1 MQAPPRSEKTSAAL
15 LILFT
20 LVAIGWANS
29 PLSHTYLEFWSST
42 IDLRVGAA
50 SIELTFR
57 EVVNDAL
64 MTFFFLTVGLEVKRE
79 FTIGELTD
87 RSRALVPISAAI
99 AGLIIPAFV
108 FLVVNPTGENAQAW
122 GVVIST
128 DTAFLVGALAIAGPK
143 FPTRLR
149 LFLLTLAVVD
159 DVGALIVIAVF
170 YTDDVQLAP
179 LLLALICLVIV
190 ALVRFLRAGRG
201 LAYAFLAVI
210 IWFSLFAAGV
220 HPTLTG
226 VALALLIPVF
236 PPKRLAVER
245 AVTLTHAFE
254 QSPSSHYAR
263 AATRG
268 LRDSISISERLH
280 SEYAPYVAY
289 IILPIFALA
298 NAGVRLDGKTLAAAV
313 ISPLTWGIVA
323 GLVAGKLL
331 GITAITAILRALHV
345 GQLAPGLTV
354 GRVAGGAALSGIGF
368 TISLLIV
375 DIAIADPVKQ
385 DEARVGVLAASVA
398 ALLLGWAIFRIV
410 DRLQPPTAIG
420 RTLVRPVDAGR
431 DHILGNP
438 DAPLTLVEYGDF
450 ECSFCSHASGSIDEI
465 RAYFGADLRYVWRH
479 LPTSR
484 EHPHALEAAYASE
497 AAALHDKFFELL
509 PIMFSHQ
516 DHLDSDDLYTYA
528 VELGLDTD
536 RFASNMRS
544 AHVANRVS
552 DDILDAELMDLNHT
566 PTFFVGE
573 VRHHGPYDAATLI
586 QALEASRGIEQGD
599 PRYK

>member
-20 LVAIGWANS
+20 LVAIVWANS
-29 PLSHTYLEFWSST
+29 PIAHTYLEFWSST

-87 RSRALVPISAAI
+87 RSRALVPISAAL
-99 AGLIIPAFV
+99 AGLIIPALV
-108 FLVVNPTGENAQAW
+108 FLAVNPTGENAHFW
-122 GVVIST
+122 GIVIST

-170 YTDDVQLAP
+170 YTNDLQFAP
-179 LLLALICLVIV
+179 LLLALICLLLV

-201 LAYAFLAVI
+201 FSYAVLAVI
-210 IWFSLFAAGV
+210 IWFSLLAAGV

-245 AVTLTHAFE
+245 VVTLTRAFE

-268 LRDSISISERLH
+268 LRESISISERLH

-289 IILPIFALA
+289 IILPIFALS
-298 NAGVRLDGKTLAAAV
+298 NAGVRLDGQTLAAAAM
-313 ISPLTWGIVA
+313 SPLTWGIVA
-323 GLVAGKLL
+323 GLVAGKLI
-331 GITAITAILRALHV
+331 GITAVTAILRALHV

-354 GRVAGGAALSGIGF
+354 TRVAGGAAFAGIGF

-410 DRLQPPTAIG
+410 DWLTPPTAIG
-420 RTLVRPVDAGR
+420 RTLVRPVDARR
-431 DHILGNP
+431 DHIMGSS

-465 RAYFGADLRYVWRH
+465 RTHFGADLRYVWRH
-479 LPTSR
+479 LPMSR

-497 AAALHDKFFELL
+497 AAALHGKFFELL
-509 PIMFSHQ
+509 PVMFSHQ
-516 DHLDSDDLYTYA
+516 DRLEGDDLCTYA
-528 VELGLDTD
+528 AGLGLDTEQFVSD
-536 RFASNMRS
+536 LRS

-552 DDILDAELMDLNHT
+552 DDILDAELMDLNHS
-566 PTFFVGE
+566 PTFFIGE
-573 VRHHGPYDAATLI
+573 DRHHGPYDAATLI
-586 QALEASRGIEQGD
+586 QALEASRSVVPGVD
-599 PRYK
+599 RSN

>member
-20 LVAIGWANS
+20 LVAIVWANS
-29 PLSHTYLEFWSST
+29 PIAHTYLEFWSST

-87 RSRALVPISAAI
+87 RSRALVPISAAL
-99 AGLIIPAFV
+99 AGLIIPALV
-108 FLVVNPTGENAQAW
+108 FLAVNPTGENAHFW
-122 GVVIST
+122 GIVIST

-170 YTDDVQLAP
+170 YTNDLQFAP
-179 LLLALICLVIV
+179 LLLALICLLLV

-201 LAYAFLAVI
+201 FSYAVLAVI
-210 IWFSLFAAGV
+210 IWFSLLAAGV

-236 PPKRLAVER
+236 PPKRHAVER
-245 AVTLTHAFE
+245 VVTLTRAFE

-268 LRDSISISERLH
+268 LRESISISERLH

-289 IILPIFALA
+289 IILPIFALS
-298 NAGVRLDGKTLAAAV
+298 NAGVRLDGQTLAAAAM
-313 ISPLTWGIVA
+313 SPLTWGIVA
-323 GLVAGKLL
+323 GLVAGKLI
-331 GITAITAILRALHV
+331 GITAVTAILRALHV

-354 GRVAGGAALSGIGF
+354 TRVAGGAAFAGIGF

-410 DRLQPPTAIG
+410 DWLTPPTAIG
-420 RTLVRPVDAGR
+420 RTLVRPVDARR
-431 DHILGNP
+431 DHIMGSS

-465 RAYFGADLRYVWRH
+465 RTHFGADLRYVWRH
-479 LPTSR
+479 LPMSR

-497 AAALHDKFFELL
+497 AAALHGKFFELL
-509 PIMFSHQ
+509 PVMFSHQ
-516 DHLDSDDLYTYA
+516 DRLEGDDLCTYA
-528 VELGLDTD
+528 AGLGLDTEQFVSD
-536 RFASNMRS
+536 LRS

-552 DDILDAELMDLNHT
+552 DDILDAELMDLNHS
-566 PTFFVGE
+566 PTFFIGE
-573 VRHHGPYDAATLI
+573 DRHHGPYDAATLI
-586 QALEASRGIEQGD
+586 QALEASRSVVPGVD
-599 PRYK
+599 RSN